1 MILDMAFKNFIR
13 QGMRAWLNVLVTA
26 LILIAVVFA
35 LSLLNGF
42 QAQALRNMASTD
54 VAGGH
59 YRVPGFDILEPTEW
73 EDLTLPV
80 PDKLARLPHSD
91 KAEVLVQQGQLFPN
105 RRLFPVQLR
114 GVEVEQTLLEL
125 PLEPLR
131 RENPEVGPIIPV
143 ILGTKMAEKA
153 HLSVGDTVVLK
164 WRDRHGAVDALDVR
178 VVDVVPLINPR
189 IDEGVVWMR
198 LDHLRAITD
207 RPNEVTW
214 VAVKEPV
221 GSIAGFEFQ
230 SVDALMSDLLTL
242 LRHDRRNT
250 RILWI
255 ILISLAAIS
264 VFNTQILSVFKRQK
278 EIGTLMALGMTPER
292 VVRLFTLEGS
302 FAALLAMVA
311 AVILGVPFF
320 TWFQGVGFD
329 VSHLSETGFPVRE
342 KIFLDIRPWE
352 VITSTLVTVSIVIA
366 VAWAPVKKI
375 VRLDPTQALR
385 GRAIT

>member
-1 MILDMAFKNFIR
+1 MAFKNFIR

-143 ILGTKMAEKA
+143 ILGTKMAEEA

-198 LDHLRAITD
+198 LDHLRTITD

-302 FAALLAMVA
+302 FAALLALVV

-320 TWFQGVGFD
+320 IWFQGVGFD

-352 VITSTLVTVSIVIA
+352 VIISTLVTVSIVIA

>member
-1 MILDMAFKNFIR
+1 MTFDIAFKNFMR
-13 QGMRAWLNVLVTA
+13 QGTRAFLNVLVTA

-59 YRVPGFDILEPTEW
+59 YRVPGFDILTPTEW
-73 EDLTLPV
+73 EDHTLPV
-80 PDKLARLPHSD
+80 PDQLANLPHSE
-91 KAEVLVQQGQLFPN
+91 KAEVLVHQGQLFPN
-105 RRLFPVQLR
+105 RRLYPVQLR
-114 GVEVEQTLLEL
+114 GIDMKQTLLDL

-131 RENPEVGPIIPV
+131 GQGEKVEDVIPV
-143 ILGTKMAEKA
+143 ILGKKMAEKS

-164 WRDRHGAVDALDVR
+164 WRDRLGAVDALDVR

-198 LDHLRAITD
+198 LDHLRQITD
-207 RPNEVTW
+207 RPDEVTW
-214 VAVKEPV
+214 VAVNAHK
-221 GSIAGFEFQ
+221 GGITGFEFHT
-230 SVDALMSDLLTL
+230 VDMLMADLLTL
-242 LRHDRRNT
+242 LAHDRRNT
-250 RILWI
+250 KILWV

-264 VFNTQILSVFKRQK
+264 VFNTQILAVFKRQK
-278 EIGTLMALGMTPER
+278 EIGTLMALGMAPNR
-292 VVRLFTLEGS
+292 IVRLFTLEGS
-302 FAALLAMVA
+302 FAALLAVGVA
-311 AVILGVPFF
+311 LLLGVPFF
-320 TWFQGVGFD
+320 IWFQGVGFD

-352 VITSTLVTVSIVIA
+352 VIYSTLVTVGIMIA

-375 VRLDPTQALR
+375 ARLDPTQALR

>member
-1 MILDMAFKNFIR
+1 MIYDMAFKNFIR

-26 LILIAVVFA
+26 LILIAVVFS

-42 QAQALRNMASTD
+42 QTQALRNMASTD

-73 EDLTLPV
+73 EDQTLPV
-80 PDKLARLPHSD
+80 PEQLAGLPHSE

-114 GVEVEQTLLEL
+114 GVEMEQTLLEL

-131 RENPEVGPIIPV
+131 RESPEVGSVIPV
-143 ILGTKMAEKA
+143 ILGSKMAEKS
-153 HLSVGDTVVLK
+153 HLAVGDVVVLK
-164 WRDRHGAVDALDVR
+164 WRDRHGAVDALDVK

-198 LDHLRAITD
+198 LDHLRTLTD
-207 RPNEVTW
+207 RSGEVTW
-214 VAVKEPV
+214 VAVKDPM
-221 GSIAGFEFQ
+221 GAIAGFEFQ
-230 SVDALMSDLLTL
+230 SVEMLMHDLMTL

-250 RILWI
+250 RILWF
-255 ILISLAAIS
+255 ILISLAGIS

-278 EIGTLMALGMTPER
+278 EIGTLLALGMTPQR

-302 FAALLAMVA
+302 FAAFLAVVA

-320 TWFQGVGFD
+320 IWFQGVGFD

-342 KIFLDIRPWE
+342 KIFLDINAWE
-352 VITSTLVTVSIVIA
+352 VITSTLITVAIVIA

>member
-1 MILDMAFKNFIR
+1 MIFQMAFKNFIR
-13 QGMRAWLNVLVTA
+13 QGTRAWLNVLVTA

-59 YRVPGFDILEPTEW
+59 YRAPGFDLLTPTEW
-73 EDLTLPV
+73 EDHTLPV
-80 PDKLARLPHSD
+80 PDTLARLPESE
-91 KAEVLVQQGQLFPN
+91 KAEVLILQGQLFPN

-114 GVEVEQTLLEL
+114 GMDMDQTLLEL

-131 RENPEVGPIIPV
+131 RESSKVEDVIPV
-143 ILGTKMAEKA
+143 ILGNKMAEKS
-153 HLSVGDTVVLK
+153 HLTVGDTVVLK
-164 WRDRHGAVDALDVR
+164 WRDRHGAVDARDAR

-198 LDHLRAITD
+198 LDHLRQITD

-214 VAVKEPV
+214 VAVKEPLGAV
-221 GSIAGFEFQ
+221 PGFEFET
-230 SVDALMSDLLTL
+230 VDMLMEDLLTL
-242 LRHDRRNT
+242 LKHDRRNT
-250 RILWI
+250 RILWV

-264 VFNTQILSVFKRQK
+264 VFNTQILNVFKRQK
-278 EIGTLMALGMTPER
+278 EIGTLMALGMPPAR

-302 FAALLAMVA
+302 LAGVLAVGVAAALG
-311 AVILGVPFF
+311 IPFF
-320 TWFQGVGFD
+320 IWFQGVGFD

-352 VITSTLVTVSIVIA
+352 VVISTLVTVGIVIA

-375 VRLDPTQALR
+375 VRLDATEALR

>member
-1 MILDMAFKNFIR
+1 MILNMAFKNFIR

-143 ILGTKMAEKA
+143 ILGTKMAEEA

-198 LDHLRAITD
+198 LDHLRTITD

-302 FAALLAMVA
+302 FAALLALVV

-320 TWFQGVGFD
+320 IWFQGVGFD

-352 VITSTLVTVSIVIA
+352 VIISTLVTVSIVIA